1 MRAKIIHTR
10 ADDRGVLHLVV
21 PDLPPGEVEVV
32 VLIPE
37 NEDKRRLLPGV
48 DRLPL
53 GGYRVGYLS
62 PGQLRREAMY
72 EENQ

>member
-1 MRAKIIHTR
+1 M
-10 ADDRGVLHLVV
+10 LHLVV
-21 PDLPPGEVEVV
+21 SDLPPGEVEVV

-37 NEDKRRLLPGV
+37 SEDMRRLLPTV

-53 GGYRVGYLS
+53 GGYRVGHLM